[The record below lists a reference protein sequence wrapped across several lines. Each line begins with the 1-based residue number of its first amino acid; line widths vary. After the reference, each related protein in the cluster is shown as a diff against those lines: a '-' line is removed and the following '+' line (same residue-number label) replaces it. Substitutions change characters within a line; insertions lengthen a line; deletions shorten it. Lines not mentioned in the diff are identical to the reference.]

1 MPELA
6 SPNPNDPTPFRVEV
20 GGHVFRARSV
30 SIDPAPLL
38 ATAGGRPQ
46 RTARARPIHARRHA
60 GRNDP
65 CPCGSGLKYKRCCLR
80 RPD

>member
-6 SPNPNDPTPFRVEV
+6 SPNPNDPAPFRVEV

-38 ATAGGRPQ
+38 ATAPKRPV
-46 RTARARPIHARRHA
+46 RARPVYSRGRHA

-65 CPCGSGLKYKRCCLR
+65 CPCGSGKKYKRCCLR
-80 RPD
+80 RAS